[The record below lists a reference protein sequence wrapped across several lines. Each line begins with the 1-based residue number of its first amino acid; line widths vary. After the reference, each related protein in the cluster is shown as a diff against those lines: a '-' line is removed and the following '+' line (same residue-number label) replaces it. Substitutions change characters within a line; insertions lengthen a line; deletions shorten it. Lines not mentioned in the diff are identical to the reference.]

1 MRKKLKILERCLQ
14 TNVIFK
20 LETKI
25 ILFLNFNVLTINEL
39 LLRSRFSPLA
49 IVHTCLIFL
58 RNQLDIERVAFG

>member
-1 MRKKLKILERCLQ
+1 MKILERCLQ

-39 LLRSRFSPLA
+39 LLRLRFLPQA
-49 IVHTCLIFL
+49 IFHTCLIFL
-58 RNQLDIERVAFG
+58 RNQLDIERVAFE